1 MKTTIMKVKSLLVPV
16 LAFLAGTMSANADVP
31 RPEYPRP
38 DFERADWVNLNG
50 TWSYTLDQSLSGL
63 EKNYPNSNGFDGK
76 ITVPFC
82 PESSLSGVGHKDFIN
97 GIWYQRDVEVPSA
110 WTGKEIILHF
120 GAIYYNAE
128 VYVNGRLVALHRGGS
143 APVDVNITPYVTPG
157 QNANV
162 VVYATSNLRSELQ
175 GAGKQSL
182 KDASNGCNYTRTTG
196 IWQTVWLEAVAPGS
210 LKDARVTTDLA
221 QKQIVVSPVFYPGAE
236 EHTLKVA
243 LKDGDRIVAKA
254 SVKADEQSVAV
265 LPVKSPK
272 LWSPESPFLY
282 DIVYTV
288 EDENGKVIDTV
299 NSYVGMRS
307 IDIRGNKIYLNGEP
321 YFQRLV
327 LDQGFYPDGI
337 WTAPSDEALRHD
349 IEMSKAAG
357 FNGARLHQKVF
368 EPRFHYWAD
377 KLGYI
382 TWGEAPSWGMDSN
395 NELAEANF
403 FSEWSEILD
412 RDMNHP
418 SIIMWTPLN
427 EEWWPDTR
435 NYPRFVASLYDLTKR
450 IDPTRPVNDA
460 SGGCHVKTD
469 IWTVHTYE
477 QDSAALSRQLY
488 DSERSEDYA
497 GRFMQLN
504 HARGMNI
511 PNIGFNTRRLP
522 DYPFP
527 TYDGKMPFIVD
538 EFGGIKWTGE
548 TSDSD
553 SEAWGYG
560 EAPKSE
566 TEFLNR
572 LEGQVDAIVNL
583 GDHIAGYCYTQLT
596 DVEQEQNGLY
606 YYDRRPKFDTTNLY
620 KIFSK
625 TPRNNK

>member
-1 MKTTIMKVKSLLVPV
+1 MNIKSLLVPV

-82 PESSLSGVGHKDFIN
+82 PESSLSGVGYKDFIN
-97 GIWYQRDVEVPSA
+97 GIWYQREVEIPSA

-128 VYVNGRLVALHRGGS
+128 VYVNGHLMALHRGGS

-162 VVYATSNLRSELQ
+162 VVYATSDLRSELQ

-182 KDASNGCNYTRTTG
+182 KLDSNGCNYTRTTG

-210 LKDARVTTDLA
+210 LKDATVTTDLA
-221 QKQIVVSPVFYPGAE
+221 QKQIVVRPVFYPGAE
-236 EHTLKVA
+236 GHTLKVA
-243 LKDGDRIVAKA
+243 LKDGDRTVAKT
-254 SVKADEQSVAV
+254 SVKADGQSVAV

-282 DIVYTV
+282 DIIYTV

-299 NSYVGMRS
+299 NSYTGIRDVEV
-307 IDIRGNKIYLNGEP
+307 RGNKIYLNGEP

-382 TWGEAPSWGMDSN
+382 TWGEAPSWGMDAN

-403 FSEWSEILD
+403 LSEWSEILD

-477 QDSAALSRQLY
+477 QDPAALSRQLY

-497 GRFMQLN
+497 ARFMQLN
-504 HARGMNI
+504 HARGMNM
-511 PNIGFNTRRLP
+511 PNIGFNTRQIP

-548 TSDSD
+548 TSDGD
-553 SEAWGYG
+553 AAAWGYG

-566 TEFLNR
+566 AEFLNR

-606 YYDRRPKFDTTNLY
+606 YYDRRPKFDNSSLY